1 MCRAAAF
8 RLAVRQSGDLLDEFG
23 LSVGDGGVT
32 QRDKGI
38 RASPKNAPGLPNCGT
53 PPRGAPTA
61 PRTVRSAWG
70 AAPRSSIPAE
80 RSAACD
86 PSHEHQILR
95 RDRHRGHATA
105 PRIVEPVDGHALGRR
120 RKPISWTKALGPR
133 RAARLLRLEFLR
145 NRPPSND
152 EVEGMPLEQNGACP
166 DLQLAQSTEISWHRL
181 RGL

>member
-38 RASPKNAPGLPNCGT
+38 RASPKNAPGLPNCGA

-120 RKPISWTKALGPR
+120 RETDLLDEGARTATCCSPSTIRVPSQPSAIERRGRRDASRTKR
-133 RAARLLRLEFLR
+133 RL
-145 NRPPSND
+145 P
-152 EVEGMPLEQNGACP
+152 
-166 DLQLAQSTEISWHRL
+166 
-181 RGL
+181 